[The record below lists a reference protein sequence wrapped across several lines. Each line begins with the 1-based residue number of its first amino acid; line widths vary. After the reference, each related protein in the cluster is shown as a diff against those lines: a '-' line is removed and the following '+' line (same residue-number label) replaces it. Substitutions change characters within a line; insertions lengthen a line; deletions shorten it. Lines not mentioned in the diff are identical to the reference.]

1 MTINGINSANAQTS
15 QMGMNPMADSFSK
28 NIQNQITNA
37 QKQLQELSSNKE
49 MSLEEKMKKRQEI
62 QQQINDLNMQLRQH
76 QVETRKEKLQAKD
89 SSMGEMSGGANKKAD
104 GKGAGFSQAGMAAMI
119 SADASIKQAQ
129 TQSQVATSMKGR
141 ASILESEIKMDAS
154 LGANVDEKKAELA
167 DVTQKAQSA
176 TASQISILADASK
189 AMEKAA
195 QTESMNEKTA
205 DKSEKEENDSSAEVQ
220 DEDAENAQ
228 VQDEDA
234 GNAQVQDAQ
243 PAEAAVLEAQA
254 AQETVYSH
262 VDVLL

>member
-1 MTINGINSANAQTS
+1 MTINGISSANAQTT

-49 MSLEEKMKKRQEI
+49 MPLEEKMKKRQEI

-119 SADASIKQAQ
+119 SAGASIKQAQ
-129 TQSQVATSMKGR
+129 TQGQVATSMRGR
-141 ASILESEIKMDAS
+141 AGVLESEIKMDAS

-176 TASQISILADASK
+176 SASQISILADASK

-220 DEDAENAQ
+220 AGDAENTQ
-228 VQDEDA
+228 VQDT
-234 GNAQVQDAQ
+234 Q
-243 PAEAAVLEAQA
+243 PAEAAVLETQA
-254 AQETVYSH
+254 AQETVYTH
-262 VDVLL
+262 VDVRL

>member
-1 MTINGINSANAQTS
+1 MTINGLSSANAQTS

-49 MSLEEKMKKRQEI
+49 MPLEEKMKKRQEI

-104 GKGAGFSQAGMAAMI
+104 SKGAGFSQAGMAAMI

-129 TQSQVATSMKGR
+129 TQGQVATSMRGR
-141 ASILESEIKMDAS
+141 AGVLESEIKMDAS

-176 TASQISILADASK
+176 SASQISILADASK

-220 DEDAENAQ
+220 AGDAENTQ
-228 VQDEDA
+228 VQDT
-234 GNAQVQDAQ
+234 Q
-243 PAEAAVLEAQA
+243 PAEAAVLETQA
-254 AQETVYSH
+254 AQETVYTH
-262 VDVLL
+262 VDVRL